1 MFSKFVYFLFKQS
14 IIEIENKIKGKKT
27 MQSCIYYK
35 YYIKIFFFILKNK
48 VHLYKR
54 LKKII
59 DKS

>member
-14 IIEIENKIKGKKT
+14 IIEIENKIKEKKT

-35 YYIKIFFFILKNK
+35 YYIKIIFFILKNK

-54 LKKII
+54 LKKFI